1 MSAWVVYF
9 LASASI
15 LFPINFYFKTQYGE
29 KKILATLFLS
39 LFWFIIPIMLY
50 FNIIDVVK
58 KVELFIK
65 ERKNDS

>member
-1 MSAWVVYF
+1 MSPWTVYF

-15 LFPINFYFKTQYGE
+15 LFPINFYFKTRYGE

-50 FNIIDVVK
+50 FNIIGVINK
-58 KVELFIK
+58 IETFIK
-65 ERKNDS
+65 EKKNDS